1 MKPRQKILTTIFTLL
16 LVICS
21 VVPAYASE
29 LSRQETPDYKV
40 AFFAFDCYN
49 MQDENGKKSGYG
61 YEMMQGLAKYM
72 QCTFSYVGYDTP
84 ASECEDQLRNGEID
98 LYTAAKKTPEREA
111 EFAFSTHPSIT
122 STTCMNVKVG
132 NNTISGD
139 DYSTFNG
146 IRIGL
151 LQRHT
156 YNDKFLAFIAEN
168 NIDCEIVYY
177 DTPTELTN
185 ALVNDEVDALVNS
198 YIRIPEDEQVIMD
211 LGETPYYIMARRED
225 QALIDELDQAVDA
238 MNIATPNWRTEL
250 YTKYYGSQ
258 EVNTEFTTEEQ
269 AYLDK
274 IQSEHK
280 VIRAV
285 VHPDASPYAWYDGD
299 TATGMLVDIFKKTAD
314 ALGLDYEIIPVETQE
329 DYIQL
334 LNSGDIDVWID
345 AFGYYD
351 DTLDCK
357 YKITSSYLTSTA
369 SILRGRSD
377 SEKIEHL
384 VIPKSLNNIAIKDII
399 SSTWPDAEV
408 TVLDSTEQCKQS
420 VLSGHATGALLMSYT
435 AQKIAHEDLQNRLR
449 VDIVPGASAQFQM
462 GINAN
467 IDRAFYGLWE
477 KTLANVSSNTSA
489 NIVQSYLD
497 ETTTQNPA
505 AYLFDHP
512 AYLIILS
519 IGAALLVCMIL
530 LYVQSVKS
538 KNRQL
543 KIAGELALA
552 LEEAQKANDSK
563 QNFFSKMSHDIRT
576 PLNVVLG
583 MTQVAQKYKHDPKR
597 LEDALSNITS
607 EGNYLLVL
615 LNSILDVN
623 QLEHSYIELAKDPFS
638 PAATLRESLQILL
651 PLAQKKEQNLTVDCN
666 CDDCVVLGDANRLK
680 QIIVNIG
687 SNAIK
692 YTPAGGEIH
701 LKMEVL
707 PDHYYRFTCTD
718 NGIGMTPEFVQHIC
732 EDYARAEDSRV
743 SKIHGTGLGMSI
755 VKGFTDLMGGNLQI
769 MSEPANGSTFIV
781 EIPFPDASE
790 SQREKVLH
798 PVQEE
803 DPKDAVY
810 HGRTVLLVEDNALNA
825 EIAMEL
831 LQSIG
836 LNVDW
841 AENGKIGVE
850 LYQKSEINEYFA
862 IFMDMQMPVMDGLEA
877 TQIIRS
883 SDRADHTIPIFA
895 MTANTFSVDR
905 QKCRDSGMNGYIPK
919 PVSLTTIKK
928 TLDGNINQL

>member
-1 MKPRQKILTTIFTLL
+1 MKPIRKILTTIFTLL

-29 LSRQETPDYKV
+29 ISRQETPDYKV

-61 YEMMQGLAKYM
+61 YEMMQGLSKYM

-84 ASECEDQLRNGEID
+84 ASECEEQLRNGDID

-132 NNTISGD
+132 NTTISGD

-156 YNDKFLAFIAEN
+156 YNDKFLAFINEN
-168 NIDCEIVYY
+168 NIDCEIIYY

-198 YIRIPEDEQVIMD
+198 YIRIPEDEQVVMN
-211 LGETPYYIMARRED
+211 LGETPYYIMARKTD

-258 EVNTEFTTEEQ
+258 ETNTDLTAEEQ
-269 AYLDK
+269 SYLEK
-274 IQSEHK
+274 LQAEHK

-285 VHPDASPYAWYDGD
+285 VNPDASPYAWYDGD

-314 ALGLDYEIIPVETQE
+314 TLGLDYEILPVKDSEEYT
-329 DYIQL
+329 QL
-334 LNSGDIDVWID
+334 LNSGNIDIWID

-351 DTLDCK
+351 DTFDCK
-357 YKITSSYLTSTA
+357 YEITSSYLSTTA

-384 VIPKSLNNIAIKDII
+384 VIPKSLNNIAIKEII

-408 TVLDSTEQCKQS
+408 TVLDSPEQCKQS
-420 VLSGHATGALLMSYT
+420 ILNGHATGALLMSYT
-435 AQKIAHEDLQNRLR
+435 AQQIAHEDIQNRLR
-449 VDIVPGASAQFQM
+449 VDIVPTASAQFQM
-462 GINAN
+462 GVNAN
-467 IDRAFYGLWE
+467 IDYHFYGLWE
-477 KTLANVSSNTSA
+477 KTLANVSADTSA
-489 NIVQSYLD
+489 NIVQEYLD
-497 ETTTQNPA
+497 ETTSQRPV

-530 LYVQSVKS
+530 LYLQSVKS
-538 KNRQL
+538 KNRQQ

-597 LEDALSNITS
+597 LEDALDNITS

-615 LNSILDVN
+615 INSILDVN

-638 PAATLRESLQILL
+638 PAAALRESAHILL
-651 PLAQKKEQNLTVDCN
+651 PLAQKKEQTLTVDCN
-666 CDDCVVLGDANRLK
+666 CDDCVVVGDANRLK
-680 QIIVNIG
+680 QIIVNIT

-692 YTPAGGEIH
+692 YTPAGGTIH
-701 LKMEVL
+701 LKMEAL
-707 PDHYYRFTCTD
+707 PDRYYRFTCSD
-718 NGIGMTPEFVQHIC
+718 NGIGMSKEYIQHIC
-732 EDYARAEDSRV
+732 EDYSRAEDSRV
-743 SKIHGTGLGMSI
+743 SKVQGTGLGMSV
-755 VKGFTDLMGGNLQI
+755 VKGFTDLMGGTLHI
-769 MSEPANGSTFIV
+769 ESEPAKGSTFIV
-781 EIPFPDASE
+781 EIPFQNASE
-790 SQREKVLH
+790 SQKEAVLH
-798 PVQEE
+798 PVIEE
-803 DPKDAVY
+803 DPMDTIYK
-810 HGRTVLLVEDNALNA
+810 GRKVLLVEDNALNA
-825 EIAMEL
+825 EIATEL

-841 AENGKIGVE
+841 AENGKVGVE

-862 IFMDMQMPVMDGLEA
+862 VFMDMQMPVMDGLEA
-877 TQIIRS
+877 TKLIRNS
-883 SDRADHTIPIFA
+883 SREDHTIPIFA
-895 MTANTFSVDR
+895 MTANTFTVDR

-919 PVSLTTIKK
+919 PVSLATIKK